1 MDKASRSASLFV
13 GSQIVD
19 SPTDLSLTRKSWIRS
34 PKKSHDVWMR
44 PSFTFSDENQQYRT
58 YIEALVLTPTFA

>member
-19 SPTDLSLTRKSWIRS
+19 SPTDLSLT
-34 PKKSHDVWMR
+34 PKTMDQITKEIS
-44 PSFTFSDENQQYRT
+44 
-58 YIEALVLTPTFA
+58 